1 MEWLFVYENGG
12 WWLKIDN
19 TEQLTEYHKK
29 TDRSRYEGALKMYTS
44 GERPENMSLE
54 ELKKARNFNRAAV
67 SLIILLLC
75 FMASMLLCIKRQEES
90 FRHLETRYEELREEL
105 IGTDYGE

>member
-1 MEWLFVYENGG
+1 M
-12 WWLKIDN
+12 
-19 TEQLTEYHKK
+19 
-29 TDRSRYEGALKMYTS
+29 S
-44 GERPENMSLE
+44 GEKEYFEMLNEKLSME
-54 ELKKARNFNRAAV
+54 DELKKARNFNKASV

-75 FMASMLLCIKRQEES
+75 FMVSMLLCIKRQEES

>member
-1 MEWLFVYENGG
+1 MEHGG
-12 WWLKIDN
+12 GGQEGSREYCELLE
-19 TEQLTEYHKK
+19 EQVWAE
-29 TDRSRYEGALKMYTS
+29 D
-44 GERPENMSLE
+44 

-75 FMASMLLCIKRQEES
+75 FMVSMLLCIKRQEES

>member
-1 MEWLFVYENGG
+1 M
-12 WWLKIDN
+12 
-19 TEQLTEYHKK
+19 
-29 TDRSRYEGALKMYTS
+29 
-44 GERPENMSLE
+44 
-54 ELKKARNFNRAAV
+54 AAV

-75 FMASMLLCIKRQEES
+75 FMVSMLLCIKRQEES

>member
-1 MEWLFVYENGG
+1 MEHRGSGQEGSR
-12 WWLKIDN
+12 
-19 TEQLTEYHKK
+19 EYC
-29 TDRSRYEGALKMYTS
+29 EL
-44 GERPENMSLE
+44 LE
-54 ELKKARNFNRAAV
+54 EKVWAEDELKKARNFNRAAV

>member
-1 MEWLFVYENGG
+1 M
-12 WWLKIDN
+12 
-19 TEQLTEYHKK
+19 
-29 TDRSRYEGALKMYTS
+29 S
-44 GERPENMSLE
+44 GEKEYFEMLNEKLSME
-54 ELKKARNFNRAAV
+54 DELKKARNFNRVAV

-75 FMASMLLCIKRQEES
+75 FMVSMLLCIKRQEES

>member
-1 MEWLFVYENGG
+1 M
-12 WWLKIDN
+12 
-19 TEQLTEYHKK
+19 
-29 TDRSRYEGALKMYTS
+29 S
-44 GERPENMSLE
+44 GEKKYFEMLNEKLSME
-54 ELKKARNFNRAAV
+54 DELKKARNFNRAAV

-75 FMASMLLCIKRQEES
+75 FMVSMLLCIKRQEES